1 MLFSTQDSLLRW
13 LASLAGQNQ
22 TPNEGLIR
30 ILLHDIDDLTM
41 MIRASLD
48 DIEEQSISSS
58 PVQLQ
63 EHATYWRPLLG
74 RYKLELS
81 QLHKSIPDLTKFLD
95 SKLDLLITP
104 ALNQITRARDEVKDA
119 HNALRAELQIA
130 EARRSIQEAESVA
143 KLTELAF
150 LFIPLTFA
158 ASLFSMQVQELQS
171 TPPASYFVATAL
183 AFVACAYLIR
193 LIVRSSAIKQRKRRV
208 FVLVRRHADLSEGED
223 PSTRQFLSW
232 LVSYHIKHFIILLIA
247 GVLTI
252 PIIFL
257 WRAKFNTGYSAMITL
272 ILIPMDLTL
281 LWVVG
286 HSLLYGDWKS
296 KLAPR
301 KPRREGVGSENGSS
315 VASIA

>member
-104 ALNQITRARDEVKDA
+104 ALTQYYVDLIYL
-119 HNALRAELQIA
+119 LRRFEI
-130 EARRSIQEAESVA
+130 
-143 KLTELAF
+143 KKG
-150 LFIPLTFA
+150 LFKAPYT
-158 ASLFSMQVQELQS
+158 M
-171 TPPASYFVATAL
+171 Y
-183 AFVACAYLIR
+183 
-193 LIVRSSAIKQRKRRV
+193 VRQY
-208 FVLVRRHADLSEGED
+208 
-223 PSTRQFLSW
+223 P
-232 LVSYHIKHFIILLIA
+232 
-247 GVLTI
+247 
-252 PIIFL
+252 
-257 WRAKFNTGYSAMITL
+257 
-272 ILIPMDLTL
+272 
-281 LWVVG
+281 
-286 HSLLYGDWKS
+286 
-296 KLAPR
+296 
-301 KPRREGVGSENGSS
+301 
-315 VASIA
+315 